1 MQTKASNL
9 PRPVGHLSHAFAG
22 AATILLLGTA
32 TLVADPPGPAQI
44 ELEPVMTAPSVS
56 LGVEVTLIAANHGGT
71 GPFTYLWRRDGQQIS
86 GADVAGPRL
95 NLGAKVRVDA
105 KIGGQERWQLRQIV
119 RPGCGGTLVAHFGL
133 GDAAKVNVLRVEWPS
148 GVVQEYREVG
158 VNQSLVIREPPRL
171 VPTGPCEFEVRCW
184 LGMQFAVQT
193 SVDLKT
199 WSSVGSVTNVNGTA
213 TFSDTEGV
221 HGTCRFYRVVE
232 E

>member
-1 MQTKASNL
+1 MAGVSSARAFHPRNTNRTHIMQTKDSNL

-22 AATILLLGTA
+22 AATILFLGTA

-44 ELEPVMTAPSVS
+44 ELEPVMTEPSVS
-56 LGVEVTLIAANHGGT
+56 VN
-71 GPFTYLWRRDGQQIS
+71 
-86 GADVAGPRL
+86 
-95 NLGAKVRVDA
+95 A

-133 GDAAKVNVLRVEWPS
+133 GDAAQVNVLRVEWPS

-184 LGMQFAVQT
+184 FGMQFAVQT